1 MQINYKELTKNKCI
15 HAKWDKLWI
24 TMYEKTKIPTAASKK
39 PESKSNV
46 LGAKI
51 GYCISTLHSVPPKAK
66 PSTPT
71 LQPHS
76 LTHPYPH
83 AI

>member
-1 MQINYKELTKNKCI
+1 MQRNYKELTKNNCI
-15 HAKWDKLWI
+15 HAKLDKLWI

-39 PESKSNV
+39 TESKSNV

-51 GYCISTLHSVPPKAK
+51 GYCISALHSVPQKAK
-66 PSTPT
+66 PSKPT

-76 LTHPYPH
+76 WTHPYPH